1 MSSAYMS
8 IAFTSFFMTFGAGF
22 DHPQSPYIIQRKF
35 KKIQRNIMSVSVLAF
50 SAIKSI
56 KRLVTGI
63 VLHSLGPNASFD
75 THIVLSRHF
84 ECQMLDVSFM
94 S

>member
-1 MSSAYMS
+1 
-8 IAFTSFFMTFGAGF
+8 MTFGAGF

-35 KKIQRNIMSVSVLAF
+35 KKIQRKIMSGTVLAF
-50 SAIKSI
+50 SEIKSM

-63 VLHSLGPNASFD
+63 VLHFWGPDASFD

-84 ECQMLDVSFM
+84 ECQISDVSFM
-94 S
+94 A